1 MFLPLNSSI
10 ERVMKSVYQ
19 MLKSNETERAED
31 IFKKMDLD
39 SDGNITLEEF
49 IDCCSKDAGL
59 LTLLT
64 PNLTEGKL

>member
-1 MFLPLNSSI
+1 
-10 ERVMKSVYQ
+10 

-64 PNLTEGKL
+64 PNLAEGKL